1 MVGVKLMYISHER
14 EPVPV
19 VRVKLMYISHGCFP
33 PFLASFGVHLKGRV
47 LIADDMG
54 LGKTLQA
61 ICLACVYRSK
71 WPVLVVTPSSV
82 RFDWAQVCKHGG
94 NFIFSMRYSNSL
106 SPWHIYIYST
116 TSL

>member
-1 MVGVKLMYISHER
+1 
-14 EPVPV
+14 
-19 VRVKLMYISHGCFP
+19 MYISHGCFP

-82 RFDWAQVCKHGG
+82 RFDWAQVRKHGG
-94 NFIFSMRYSNSL
+94 NFIFSMPYSNSL
-106 SPWHIYIYST
+106 SPWHIYIQHHKLVNFYWV
-116 TSL
+116 LCCIRVIIVLYM